1 VCLSESAAQPQWVG
15 GRATLLRRSPHM
27 RLAAALLESYE
38 RQIQSVEGALRV
50 RPARAPRY
58 AQRPA
63 PA

>member
-1 VCLSESAAQPQWVG
+1 MCLSESAAQPQWVG